1 MFNMAQKPEKPKHY
15 RFYTLNVKLRKKGSN
30 KEASIDEYI
39 NLFKRVYSKKVHAES
54 SPGKHCILRFLFE
67 EKELT
72 DTIYLSGSLAQFTY
86 IHNERWFNLDS
97 LDIDKEFKVPDGLF
111 PDAVLTEYIFVPL
124 AHRFC
129 YRTHANLSIS
139 PYPVRKFLEK
149 AIDSVCL
156 ADDYVQVDVET
167 DVSTIE
173 MIFNAKEIRKLF
185 ININYSNLDTGSS
198 FKEFVENDI
207 KASNTS
213 QLKIQATPKPDGSIE
228 IDKSSILK
236 GALESSASD
245 GEAEAVIIDQNDVRR
260 KIKTTDFPRKEDVF
274 GNFARFNQLV
284 FEKIITIFRSN
295 GN

>member
-1 MFNMAQKPEKPKHY
+1 MAPKPEKPKHY
-15 RFYTLNVKLRKKGSN
+15 RFYILNIKLRKKGSN
-30 KEASIDEYI
+30 KEASVDEYI
-39 NLFKRVYSKKVHAES
+39 NLLKRLYNKKIHTES
-54 SPGKHCILRFLFE
+54 SPSKHCILRFLFE
-67 EKELT
+67 EK
-72 DTIYLSGSLAQFTY
+72 DSDKIIYLSGSFAQFTY
-86 IHNERWFNLDS
+86 IQNERWFNLDS

-111 PDAVLTEYIFVPL
+111 PDAVSTEYIFIPS

-129 YRTHANLSIS
+129 FRTHANLSIS

-149 AIDSVCL
+149 ALDSVCS

-173 MIFNAKEIRKLF
+173 MIFNAKEIRKLY

-207 KASNTS
+207 KSSNTS
-213 QLKIQATPKPDGSIE
+213 QIKIQATPKPDGSID
-228 IDKSSILK
+228 IDKSTILK

-245 GEAEAVIIDQNDVRR
+245 GEAEAVIIDQNDVRK
-260 KIKTTDFPRKEDVF
+260 KIKTTDFPRKEEVF
-274 GNFARFNQLV
+274 GNFARFNYLV
-284 FEKIITIFRSN
+284 YEKVISIFRSN